1 MCEYE
6 MDRRDFMRTTSLYGA
21 AAITA
26 ALSLEEQILLA
37 AHGQPAAPPQDSIQ
51 GLPAAKIGNVTISRL
66 ICGGNLVGGYA
77 HSRDLMYV
85 SSLLKAYFTDE
96 KIFETFELCEENGV
110 NTVVL
115 YAGASQHA
123 DTFHIINTYWDDWGG
138 KIQWLA
144 QVKPTEDD
152 LYSNVQQALDNGA
165 IGAFVLGNVADEW
178 VRSGKVDLL
187 GQVISYIKDKG
198 VIAGVAGHNIN
209 VPIQCEKQGVNPD
222 FYMKT
227 LHSTNYWS
235 TRRPDQQKDVID
247 NYAVDNYWDKDPE
260 KTIEVMKWI
269 NKPWIGY
276 KVLAA
281 GAVHP
286 REGFE
291 YGFNNG
297 ADFLCVGMY
306 DFQVQENVI
315 LTKRAFEN
323 AKSRQR
329 PWMA

>member
-1 MCEYE
+1 MCRYV
-6 MDRRDFMRTTSLYGA
+6 MDRRKFIRKSSLYG
-21 AAITA
+21 TA
-26 ALSLEEQILLA
+26 ALAASMSLEEKTLLA
-37 AHGQPAAPPQDSIQ
+37 AQNRQAPSNVSVND
-51 GLPAAKIGNVTISRL
+51 LPAAKIGDVTISRL

-77 HSRDLMYV
+77 HSRDLVYV
-85 SSLLKAYFTDE
+85 SELLKAYFTPE
-96 KIFETFELCEENGV
+96 KIYETFETCEMNGV

-115 YAGASQHA
+115 YAG
-123 DTFHIINTYWDDWGG
+123 DTRHVNTFEIINTYWDDWGG
-138 KIQWLA
+138 RMQWLA

-152 LYSNVQQALDNGA
+152 LYSNVQKAIDNGA
-165 IGAFVLGNVADEW
+165 VGAFILGNVADEW
-178 VRSGKVDLL
+178 IRSGKVDLV
-187 GQVISYIKDKG
+187 GKVISYIKEQG
-198 VIAGVAGHNIN
+198 LIAGVAGHNIN
-209 VPIQCEKQGVNPD
+209 VPIQCEKNGVDTD

-227 LHSTNYWS
+227 LHSNNYWTS
-235 TRRPDQQKDVID
+235 RRPDQHKDVID
-247 NYAVDNYWDKDPE
+247 NYNVDNYWDKEPT
-260 KTIEVMKWI
+260 KTIEMMEKI

-281 GAVHP
+281 GAIHP

-315 LTKRAFEN
+315 IAKRAIADAE
-323 AKSRQR
+323 SRQR